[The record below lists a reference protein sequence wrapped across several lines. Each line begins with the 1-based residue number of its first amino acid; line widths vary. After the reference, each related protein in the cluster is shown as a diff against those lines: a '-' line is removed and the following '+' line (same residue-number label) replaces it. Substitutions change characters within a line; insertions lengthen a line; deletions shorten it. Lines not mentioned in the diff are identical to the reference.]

1 METVEQGKPVDYA
14 ELTKC
19 GVNKGYSTRIQSKV
33 SMGSTRNVAPMTRI
47 SALAAARPGVIT
59 VIATVVGYALVI
71 GTFLGLVPIYPSIDL
86 QTSTTLSHVIA
97 AVNALTVICLVIGW
111 YSIRSG
117 KVTRHRVAM
126 ISAFGFILLFL
137 VLYLTRVGGG
147 GTKHFVGP
155 ELVTVAYQAMLGI
168 HILLSI
174 LAVPLVIYALVL
186 GLTRTPAE
194 LRATRHAQV
203 GRVAAAS
210 WLLSLLLGLVT
221 YVMLEHLY
229 SWEYVV
235 ALVGLPG

>member
-1 METVEQGKPVDYA
+1 MKAITSGYRSFLGIHTVRVEAGDPA
-14 ELTKC
+14 
-19 GVNKGYSTRIQSKV
+19 RIGSKV
-33 SMGSTRNVAPMTRI
+33 SMGSTRNVAPMMRI
-47 SALAAARPGVIT
+47 SAWAAARPGVIT
-59 VIATVVGYALVI
+59 VVATIVGYGLVI

-86 QTSTTLSHVIA
+86 QTSTMLSHVIA
-97 AVNALTVICLVIGW
+97 VVNALTVISLLIGW
-111 YSIRSG
+111 YSIRSAE
-117 KVTRHRVAM
+117 VTRHRAAM
-126 ISAFGFILLFL
+126 ISAFGLILLFL

-155 ELVTVAYQAMLGI
+155 DLVTGAYQVMLGI

-174 LAVPLVIYALVL
+174 VAVPLVVYALVL
-186 GLTRTPAE
+186 GLTRKPAE

-221 YVMLEHLY
+221 YIMLEHLY